1 MRWQT
6 YVWQLGK
13 ITDVVTSATPQ
24 FFKKFNYRMIWSDG
38 SKGPTRARRSSPS
51 KTMVMV
57 HMHAMT
63 HGSYSRLTSGHEWAA
78 HLLLIPSAVAAASA
92 AYQPTSA
99 SYHPTHLHL

>member
-38 SKGPTRARRSSPS
+38 SKGPAQ
-51 KTMVMV
+51 
-57 HMHAMT
+57 
-63 HGSYSRLTSGHEWAA
+63 LTVENYGYMCGA
-78 HLLLIPSAVAAASA
+78 HDRTKGPDEPAVG
-92 AYQPTSA
+92 
-99 SYHPTHLHL
+99 